1 MNRDDIIKMAREAGL
16 VTWLPNSTYTDGY
29 WWIEAHEPDESLEQ
43 FAALVAAAERER
55 IIAKNAPV
63 IKSINAHLKTIEK
76 AVQEEREACAKVCD
90 EFAKESDW
98 PTADNCAA
106 AIRARGNQ

>member
-1 MNRDDIIKMAREAGL
+1 MNRDDIIRMAREAGL
-16 VTWLPNSTYTDGY
+16 VRWLPNSTYTDGC

-55 IIAKNAPV
+55 NTKEFPV
-63 IKSINAHLKTIEK
+63 QFGSVKAWEDWCKSIRDN
-76 AVQEEREACAKVCD
+76 EREACAKVCD

-106 AIRARGNQ
+106 VIRARGQA

>member
-1 MNRDDIIKMAREAGL
+1 MNRDDIIRMAREAGL
-16 VTWLPNSTYTDGY
+16 VTWLPNSTYTDGC

-43 FAALVAAAERER
+43 FAKL
-55 IIAKNAPV
+55 IA
-63 IKSINAHLKTIEK
+63 TY
-76 AVQEEREACAKVCD
+76 EREACAKVCD

-106 AIRARGNQ
+106 VIRARGQA